1 MKKNEKKIQ
10 IALLISGF
18 MLILLTYFYY
28 PYMNKDKPAKDQSA
42 QDNLEKTLTDDQFT
56 TFESLK
62 YEGLYDL
69 NKTFTIKSEKA
80 YILDD
85 EPDIVYM
92 TNMHVILHLKNERI
106 VNIISDKGRYNKV
119 THDCFFEENVEATDG
134 ETKIFAQNIDML
146 STKNFVKVYNN
157 VKLNHP
163 MGVLFSDK
171 IDYDFETKYFKVSMF
186 DDKTVKMK
194 VIK

>member
-1 MKKNEKKIQ
+1 MKKKQQKTQLI
-10 IALLISGF
+10 LISIGLL
-18 MLILLTYFYY
+18 LILLTYFYY
-28 PYMNKDKPAKDQSA
+28 PYMNKDKPSKDQSA
-42 QDNLEKTLTDDQFT
+42 RDNLEKIPTDQFT

-62 YEGLYDL
+62 YEGIYDL

-80 YILDD
+80 YILDE

-92 TNMHVILHLKNERI
+92 TNMHVILYLENERI
-106 VNIISDKGRYNKV
+106 INIISDKGRYNKV
-119 THDCFFEENVEATDG
+119 THDCFFEENVEATDA
-134 ETKIFAQNIDML
+134 ETKIFSQNLDML
-146 STKNFVKVYNN
+146 STKRFVKIYNN

-186 DDKTVKMK
+186 DDKAVKMK